1 MTENDSVELRS
12 LDYSVD
18 SLMSTSVN
26 LKYFMNIVNSKLFS
40 EVSAD
45 VNVFIA
51 EFAELRSL
59 GLWMNDVEFDSSA
72 S

>member
-12 LDYSVD
+12 LQCRFVD
-18 SLMSTSVN
+18 VDISEFEVF
-26 LKYFMNIVNSKLFS
+26 FMNRPTVNSKLLS
-40 EVSAD
+40 EVVSAD

-59 GLWMNDVEFDSSA
+59 GS
-72 S
+72 